1 MTIQTTNGETSTVT
15 HALGE
20 IFTPKA
26 LGRMARNRRYCAKE
40 EMAAA
45 AAYLKGFR
53 VWSLVFESG
62 QIVTSEVIPRTRVGR
77 HVAVA
82 ACSDLDEWSQSEGIR
97 VAAGRALAHYLKRS
111 RLPRGVMQL
120 AKSQQWV
127 KESLD
132 EIINGKAPRGGAE
145 PKGLLGHLNTPLR
158 TPPASEFK
166 NLFEEVLIAEHDAE
180 EAQQEAED
188 ARGPEDT
195 SMDSKTWA
203 PATEGQ
209 LDALRQR
216 LERLEEGLRRSG
228 GRMTRLAG
236 QTSTKLDDLTERIK
250 HLEHRQAQLMYVQD
264 VQGTRIGQLED
275 QQATNDPSDRR
286 S

>member
-1 MTIQTTNGETSTVT
+1 MLTATTDTSTT
-15 HALGE
+15 TQTLGE

-62 QIVTSEVIPRTRVGR
+62 QIVTSEVIPRPRVGR

-111 RLPRGVMQL
+111 RLPKNGLRLNKRG
-120 AKSQQWV
+120 KQW
-127 KESLD
+127 LD
-132 EIINGKAPRGGAE
+132 IVEEDVINGKPRLGPPPRGF
-145 PKGLLGHLNTPLR
+145 R
-158 TPPASEFK
+158 S
-166 NLFEEVLIAEHDAE
+166 LFEEVLIAEHDAE
-180 EAQQEAED
+180 EAQQSPTGAPSPRSYLKGIWERLEALEERD
-188 ARGPEDT
+188 AGYLND
-195 SMDSKTWA
+195 
-203 PATEGQ
+203 
-209 LDALRQR
+209 LDELKKR
-216 LERLEEGLRRSG
+216 LERLEQTRQWTS
-228 GRMTRLAG
+228 GRMTKLAG
-236 QTSTKLDDLTERIK
+236 QTSTKLDGLTERIK
-250 HLEHRQAQLMYVQD
+250 HLEHRQAQLMYIQD
-264 VQGTRIGQLED
+264 AQGTRIGQLED